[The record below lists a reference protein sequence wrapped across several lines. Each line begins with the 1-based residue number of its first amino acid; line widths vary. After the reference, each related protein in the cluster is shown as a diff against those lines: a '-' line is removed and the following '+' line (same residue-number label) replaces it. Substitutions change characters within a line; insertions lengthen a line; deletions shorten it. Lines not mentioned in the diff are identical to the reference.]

1 MDTLRLLENTDLDI
15 FQEVR
20 SLLLSSFDVKCH
32 HTTESSH
39 LFLCQFVLW
48 MRWQTFIEK
57 MLLQI
62 KNINILANKTISED
76 VSSCDTY
83 LGESL
88 SRHKDEFL
96 GTWQQPIHFSCVPSF

>member
-32 HTTESSH
+32 HPTESYH

-48 MRWQTFIEK
+48 MRWQSFIEK

-62 KNINILANKTISED
+62 KKYKHPCKQN
-76 VSSCDTY
+76 Y
-83 LGESL
+83 LRECQ
-88 SRHKDEFL
+88 FL
-96 GTWQQPIHFSCVPSF
+96 